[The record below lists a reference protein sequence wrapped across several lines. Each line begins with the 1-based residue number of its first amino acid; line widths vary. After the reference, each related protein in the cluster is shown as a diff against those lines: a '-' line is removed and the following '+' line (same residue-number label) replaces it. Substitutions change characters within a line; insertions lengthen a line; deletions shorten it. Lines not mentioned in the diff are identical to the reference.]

1 MKILINSFYSKWEHP
16 RAHSGTGNEVK
27 AKLWLISL
35 FTGTSWTVIQKRVD
49 GSLDFNQTW
58 DTYANGFGDLN
69 GKYPFFLC
77 LLVSIDLRR
86 WIFLWKGKQITADWV
101 IGNTRKWLLEHISRE
116 ILKEIPSNVCLETE
130 LRPKCFKHY
139 FIKISLLTKAPS
151 KAFQIYTKAKPHEVA
166 VTAFSEPSCNPVILK
181 TTSVFAGSGE
191 PKALCVLPWANTS
204 GFSRVANPLH
214 GWIGWGNTH
223 VPLLIINSKE
233 FVAPSA
239 AQQLPHPE
247 YVPCFSH
254 MRWVTSCLGNILSI
268 AQI

>member
-1 MKILINSFYSKWEHP
+1 MSLSINWFEKMNLLME
-16 RAHSGTGNEVK
+16 RK
-27 AKLWLISL
+27 ADNSWLIHWKYQKVI
-35 FTGTSWTVIQKRVD
+35 TRTYKSWNSKRD
-49 GSLDFNQTW
+49 
-58 DTYANGFGDLN
+58 
-69 GKYPFFLC
+69 
-77 LLVSIDLRR
+77 
-86 WIFLWKGKQITADWV
+86 
-101 IGNTRKWLLEHISRE
+101 
-116 ILKEIPSNVCLETE
+116 PSNVCLETE